1 MRNLT
6 MMIIKSIGIF
16 LLTIILVDTLSSFFP
31 AKIATPVVIEQRTS
45 EELPGMCDSIPFME
59 SEDVYAGRSE
69 TAEDCEYNSLGL
81 PKERYWLTSR
91 EWRGSHLKSMQA
103 STQEKR
109 LIMGRFKTWK
119 ATHITEFIEHM
130 GKAAQQECKT
140 FPELK
145 PSLIVAQS
153 LIESNFGISR
163 LAIQGHN
170 LFGHKYRGQ
179 KEGFVIAADDSPTD
193 KFTRFKSEWF
203 SLRSHSY
210 LLMRKYRKRINSKDP
225 SLDEWLSALC
235 GGMTTARSKAY
246 VKRGNSV
253 YATSCMTNVCYS
265 QKLKKIINHYN
276 LRRFD
281 V

>member
-1 MRNLT
+1 MRDLT

-16 LLTIILVDTLSSFFP
+16 VLTIFLVDTLSSFFP

-45 EELPGMCDSIPFME
+45 EELPNMCDTIPFME
-59 SEDVYAGRSE
+59 SQDVYAGRSE
-69 TAEDCEYNSLGL
+69 TAEDCKYNSLGL
-81 PKERYWLTSR
+81 PKERFWLTAR
-91 EWRGSHLKSMQA
+91 EWKGIHLKSMEA

-119 ATHITEFIEHM
+119 ACHISEFIEHM
-130 GKAAQQECKT
+130 GQAAQEECKN

-145 PSLIVAQS
+145 PSLIIAQS

-170 LFGHKYRGQ
+170 LFGHKFRGQ
-179 KEGFVIAADDSPTD
+179 KEGFIVAADDSPTD

-210 LLMRKYRKRINSKDP
+210 LLMRKYRKRINSKEP
-225 SLDEWLSALC
+225 TLDDWLTALC
-235 GGMTTARSKAY
+235 GGMTTARSKKY
-246 VKRGNSV
+246 VDNGGSV
-253 YATSCMTNVCYS
+253 YATSCFTNVCYA
-265 QKLKKIINHYN
+265 QKLKRIIKHYN
-276 LRRFD
+276 LRRYD
-281 V
+281 

>member
-6 MMIIKSIGIF
+6 MIIVKSIGIF
-16 LLTIILVDTLSSFFP
+16 VLTIFLVDTLSSFFP
-31 AKIATPVVIEQRTS
+31 AKIADPIMIEQRTS
-45 EELPGMCDSIPFME
+45 EQLPGMCDTIPFME

-69 TAEDCEYNSLGL
+69 TAEDCEYNTLGL

-91 EWRGSHLKSMQA
+91 EWRGAHLKTMKA

-119 ATHITEFIEHM
+119 ACHITEFIEHM
-130 GKAAQQECKT
+130 GKAAQEECKT

-145 PSLIVAQS
+145 PSLIIAQS

-170 LFGHKYRGQ
+170 LFGHKFRGQ
-179 KEGFVIAADDSPTD
+179 KEGWIVAADDSPTD

-210 LLMRKYRKRINSKDP
+210 LLMRKYRKRITSKQP
-225 SLDEWLSALC
+225 TLDEWLSALC
-235 GGMTTARSKAY
+235 GGMTVARSKAY
-246 VKRGNSV
+246 VKKGNSV

-265 QKLKKIINHYN
+265 QKLKNIIKHYK

-281 V
+281 I